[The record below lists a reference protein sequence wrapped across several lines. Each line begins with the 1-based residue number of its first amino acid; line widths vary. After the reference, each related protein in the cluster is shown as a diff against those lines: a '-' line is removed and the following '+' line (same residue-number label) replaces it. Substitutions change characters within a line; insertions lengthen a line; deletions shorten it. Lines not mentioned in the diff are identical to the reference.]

1 MIKIKELFKD
11 IIKYKN
17 NKIVYLGIVV
27 VIIYICSLIVKS
39 YHDKDLKMMK
49 LSLAIYIVILIGV
62 CIVYFDEIFSYR
74 WNQYKELKNLIYF
87 NILEKNAK
95 TDAKKRQELVG
106 YINNLF
112 LIQYILL
119 LFILLPV
126 KVIFGLDN
134 EIAIFVIGITILAVF
149 LPLLKYTIFP
159 FYALPLAI
167 MCLKINNS
175 DYSNYSN
182 FKFMVT
188 ILILYFIIS
197 LIYPAIYLR
206 KLEKNITILA
216 GLVVILIT
224 LVIQDYLELGNL
236 SLLSNT
242 DINIS
247 EELLEINKSLII
259 SAYSLGGII
268 IKLRLNYFN
277 KRAEKYYNKL
287 LYDIA
292 SNDKREIYN
301 ICKYCIFYG
310 GENYKNRILDNKI
323 CRDIICEKEENY
335 LQELLQNSE
344 NNYFVN
350 ITKKMKRI
358 LLK

>member
-17 NKIVYLGIVV
+17 NKITYLGIVV

-39 YHDKDLKMMK
+39 YHDKDLKMFK
-49 LSLAIYIVILIGV
+49 LSLAIYIVILIGM
-62 CIVYFDEIFSYR
+62 CIVYFYGIFSYG

-95 TDAKKRQELVG
+95 TDAKKRQELVS
-106 YINNLF
+106 YINNLL

-126 KVIFGLDN
+126 KVIFGLNN

-149 LPLLKYTIFP
+149 LPLLKYNTFP
-159 FYALPLAI
+159 FYVLPLVI
-167 MCLKINNS
+167 ICLKINNL
-175 DYSNYSN
+175 DYSIYSI
-182 FKFMVT
+182 FKFMVE
-188 ILILYFIIS
+188 ILISYFLLL

-224 LVIQDYLELGNL
+224 LVIQAYLELDNL
-236 SLLSNT
+236 SELSNT
-242 DINIS
+242 GRNVL
-247 EELLEINKSLII
+247 EKLLEMTKFLII
-259 SAYSLGGII
+259 SAYSLGLII
-268 IKLRLNYFN
+268 IKLRLNYFD
-277 KRAEKYYNKL
+277 KQAEKYYNKL
-287 LYDIA
+287 LYGIV
-292 SNDKREIYN
+292 SNDKKEIYS
-301 ICKYCIFYG
+301 ICKYCVFYG
-310 GENYKNRILDNKI
+310 GESYKNRILDNEVF
-323 CRDIICEKEENY
+323 RAIICEEEESF
-335 LQELLQNSE
+335 LQELLQKPG
-344 NNYFVN
+344 NNYFVS